1 MININL
7 EKKKIKHRNGEKRY
21 ILLFKGIIIEITFFF
36 RTQIHIKM
44 GNTLPWALVQYIK
57 WFVYEIGNNKLGL
70 QQNLEI
76 DH

>member
-44 GNTLPWALVQYIK
+44 GNTLP
-57 WFVYEIGNNKLGL
+57 
-70 QQNLEI
+70 
-76 DH
+76 